1 MKCPKCHSDNPDT
14 QSFCGGCGTQLGP
27 PKDIPMLTK
36 TLTKPFSQLAPGT
49 SLANRYEVI
58 KELGKGGMGE
68 VYLAED
74 TNLTRKVAIKIL
86 PQQFALDQ
94 ERLARFGREARLLA
108 SLSHPNI
115 ATIYGLEKS
124 DDLQFLVMEMI
135 EGNTLEDLIKKGPLP
150 VDEILE
156 VFRQIAEGLESAH
169 AKGIIHRDLK
179 PSNIKVTPEG
189 KVKILDFGLAKVFT
203 GKSTDVDI
211 EKSPTITDQMTEPG
225 VVLGTAAY
233 MSPEQARGKEADS
246 RSDIWSFGVLLWE
259 VLTGKHLFDGESVS
273 DTLAAVLRA
282 DIDGAALPE
291 DTPAIVRAL
300 LKRCLVREPR
310 LRLRD
315 IGEARIALE
324 ALSLDDQEVTL
335 LGTPES
341 TSVKGLVS
349 RRMSMLPW
357 LAAGLAVATAALL
370 GGLYFRQKIA
380 EPSVVWSSL
389 SIPSNVR
396 ADFENGIAFSPDG
409 SKIAFTVINQNG
421 LQQLWVRELSSP
433 VGHLLSGTEGCRYPF
448 WSPDGRHIGFFAS
461 ARLKRIP
468 AEGGQTQTLATAPD
482 ARGGAWGPDKRIVYA
497 PYFQDGLYIINENGG
512 KPQVLTEIALGEV
525 NHRFPVFLPDG
536 KNLLFLVLLDET
548 HEESDDGR
556 IEILNLDSRERKS
569 LISISSSMA
578 YSKSGHLL
586 YWRDG
591 DLVAHPFDFGNLA
604 LTGNPITVAE
614 NVSYSSLEYAVFS
627 AGPDLLVFQ
636 QGIRIRRP
644 SRLKVTDRVGHTVG
658 ESTPEREYKGFA
670 VSNDGLRVAY
680 DYQGAIWILDLIRG
694 TSSRLTVENG
704 YNWGPL
710 WSPDDRWVAYTT
722 DRNKPHETMRRLS
735 SGLGSEEVLMGSQNK
750 AKATDWSADG
760 RFLLFEYLNPE
771 TDWDIALYDLTEKEL
786 RFLVQTPW
794 IESSPSFSP
803 DDKWVLYASTE
814 SGRWEIYVIPL
825 KGSGEKYRISTS
837 GGLCPEWSPKGDEIF
852 YFSLLGQL
860 MAVEVTREEK
870 LEFGLPQELFSI
882 DHPIDGLAPFGI
894 MPDGKHFLVKRFANA
909 ERTPPLYLVQNWTQ
923 LLDKN

>member
-14 QSFCGGCGTQLGP
+14 QSFCGYCGTQLGSQ
-27 PKDIPMLTK
+27 KDIRVLTK
-36 TLTKPFSQLAPGT
+36 TLVKPVSQLAPGT

-74 TNLTRKVAIKIL
+74 TNLKRKVAIKIL
-86 PQQFALDQ
+86 PQQFALDK

-108 SLSHPNI
+108 KLSHPNI

-135 EGNTLEDLIKKGPLP
+135 EGNTLEDRIKEGPLP
-150 VDEILE
+150 IDEILE

-179 PSNIKVTPEG
+179 PSNVKVTPEG
-189 KVKILDFGLAKVFT
+189 KVKILDFGLAKVFAAKT
-203 GKSTDVDI
+203 TDVDI
-211 EKSPTITDQMTEPG
+211 EKSPIITAQTTEPG

-233 MSPEQARGKEADS
+233 MSPEQAKGKEADS

-259 VLTGKHLFDGESVS
+259 MLTGEHLFDGESVS
-273 DTLAAVLRA
+273 DTIAAVLRA
-282 DIDGAALPE
+282 DINAADLPE

-324 ALSLDDQEVTL
+324 ALALDDQEATL
-335 LGTPES
+335 LGISES
-341 TSVKGLVS
+341 TSAKGLTL
-349 RRMSMLPW
+349 RRASKLPW
-357 LAAGLAVATAALL
+357 LATALAVATAALL
-370 GGLYFRQKIA
+370 GVLYVKQKVA
-380 EPSVVWSSL
+380 EPPVVWSSL
-389 SIPSNVR
+389 AIPSNLR
-396 ADFENGIAFSPDG
+396 ADFENGITFSPDG

-421 LQQLWVRELSSP
+421 LQQLWVRELSAP
-433 VGHLLSGTEGCRYPF
+433 VGRLLSGTEGCRYPF
-448 WSPDGRHIGFFAS
+448 WSPDGQHIGFFAS

-468 AEGGQTQTLATAPD
+468 AEGGQAQTLATAPD
-482 ARGGAWGPDKRIVYA
+482 ARGGTWGSDRRIVYA
-497 PYFQDGLYIINENGG
+497 PYFQDGLYIINDDGG
-512 KPQVLTEIALGEV
+512 KPEVLTEIALGEV

-548 HEESDDGR
+548 HEETDDGR
-556 IEILNLDSRERKS
+556 IEIFNLVTRGRKS

-578 YSKSGHLL
+578 YSNSGHLL

-591 DLVAHPFDFGNLA
+591 DLVAHPLDTGNLT
-604 LTGNPITVAE
+604 LTGNPITIAE
-614 NVSYSSLEYAVFS
+614 NVSFSSLEYAVFS
-627 AGPDLLVFQ
+627 TGPDLLVFQ

-644 SRLKVTDRVGHTVG
+644 SQLKVTDRAGLTIG
-658 ESTPEREYKGFA
+658 KSTPEREYKGFA
-670 VSNDGLRVAY
+670 VSNDGQRVAY
-680 DYQGAIWILDLIRG
+680 AYQGAIWILDLIRG
-694 TSSRLTVENG
+694 TSTRLTVENG

-722 DRNKPHETMRRLS
+722 DRNKPHETMRHFS
-735 SGLGSEEVLMGSQNK
+735 SGLGSEEVLMDSKNK

-771 TDWDIALYDLTEKEL
+771 TDWDIALYELKEKKLE
-786 RFLVQTPW
+786 FLVQTPW
-794 IESSPSFSP
+794 VESSPSFSP

-814 SGRWEIYVIPL
+814 SGRWEVYVIPL
-825 KGSGEKYRISTS
+825 KGSGEKYRISTT

-852 YFSLLGQL
+852 YFGLQVQL
-860 MAVEVTREEK
+860 MAVDVTCGED
-870 LEFGLPQELFSI
+870 LEFGLPRELFSI
-882 DHPIDGLAPFGI
+882 DHPIDGLAPFRS
-894 MPDGKHFLVKRFANA
+894 MPDGEHFLVKRFSRA
-909 ERTPPLYLVQNWTQ
+909 EKATPLYLVQNWTQ

>member
-1 MKCPKCHSDNPDT
+1 MICPKCHSDNPDT
-14 QSFCGGCGTQLGP
+14 QSFCGDCGTQLGP
-27 PKDIPMLTK
+27 PKDTPVLTK
-36 TLTKPFSQLAPGT
+36 TLTKSFSQLAPGT
-49 SLANRYEVI
+49 SLANRYEVN
-58 KELGKGGMGE
+58 KKLGKGGMGE

-74 TNLTRKVAIKIL
+74 TILKRKVAIKIL
-86 PQQFALDQ
+86 PQQFALDK

-108 SLSHPNI
+108 KLSHPNV

-124 DDLQFLVMEMI
+124 DDLQILVMEMI
-135 EGNTLEDLIKKGPLP
+135 EGNTLEDRIKQGPLP
-150 VDEILE
+150 VDETIE

-203 GKSTDVDI
+203 GKMTDVDI
-211 EKSPTITDQMTEPG
+211 DKSPTITAQMTEPG

-259 VLTGKHLFDGESVS
+259 ALTGERLFDGDSVS

-282 DIDGAALPE
+282 DIEGAALPE
-291 DTPAIVRAL
+291 DTPAIVQAL

-324 ALSLDDQEVTL
+324 ALALDDQEVTL
-335 LGTPES
+335 LGTPEL
-341 TSVKGLVS
+341 TSAKGLIS
-349 RRMSMLPW
+349 RRASVLPW
-357 LAAGLAVATAALL
+357 LAAGLAVATAVLL
-370 GGLYFRQKIA
+370 GVLYFRQKVA
-380 EPSVVWSSL
+380 EPPVVWTSL
-389 SIPSNVR
+389 TIPPNVR

-433 VGHLLSGTEGCRYPF
+433 VGRLLSGTEGCRYPF
-448 WSPDGRHIGFFAS
+448 WSPDGRNIGFFAS

-482 ARGGAWGPDKRIVYA
+482 ARGGAWGPDGRIVYA
-497 PYFQDGLYIINENGG
+497 PYFQDGLYIINDNGG
-512 KPQVLTEIALGEV
+512 QPEVLTEIALGEV

-548 HEESDDGR
+548 HEGTDDGR
-556 IEILNLDSRERKS
+556 IEIFNLATRERKS

-578 YSKSGHLL
+578 YSNSGHLL

-591 DLVAHPFDFGNLA
+591 DLVAHPFDTGNLT
-604 LTGNPITVAE
+604 LTGNPIPLAE

-644 SRLKVTDRVGHTVG
+644 SQLRVTDRAGKTVG

-670 VSNDGLRVAY
+670 VSNDGQRVAY
-680 DYQGAIWILDLIRG
+680 DYQGAIWVLDLIRG
-694 TSSRLTVENG
+694 TSSRLTVENA

-735 SGLGSEEVLMGSQNK
+735 SGLGSEEILMDSQNK

-771 TDWDIALYDLTEKEL
+771 TDWDIALYELKKKEL
-786 RFLVQTPW
+786 KLLVQTPW

-814 SGRWEIYVIPL
+814 SGRWEVYVIPL
-825 KGSGEKYRISTS
+825 KGNGEKYRISTT
-837 GGLCPEWSPKGDEIF
+837 GGLYPEWSPKGNEIF
-852 YFSLLGQL
+852 YFDLQGQL
-860 MAVEVTREEK
+860 MAVNVTRGKE
-870 LEFGLPQELFSI
+870 LEFDLPRELFSI
-882 DHPIDGLAPFGI
+882 DHPINGLAPFRS
-894 MPDGKHFLVKRFANA
+894 MPDGEHFLVKRFSSA
-909 ERTPPLYLVQNWTQ
+909 EKATPLYLVQNWTR
-923 LLDKN
+923 LLEKN